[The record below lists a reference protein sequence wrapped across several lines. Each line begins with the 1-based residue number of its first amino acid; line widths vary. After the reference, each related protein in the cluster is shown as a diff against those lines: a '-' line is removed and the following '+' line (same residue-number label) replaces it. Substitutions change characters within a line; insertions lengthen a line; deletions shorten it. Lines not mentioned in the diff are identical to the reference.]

1 MRIGRVILP
10 TGISL
15 AIHAALLGLV
25 ALATWTVVRPPSR
38 SMPTVELSLS
48 GSPVEP
54 VAQPSPAPPDRVEPG
69 SAEAPSLADVVSLLT
84 LPARATPPPSSPML
98 MPRASGRPE
107 RAIRLAPG
115 GAASGPA
122 SFAGVTSRRAASVVF
137 VVDCSGSM
145 VSAMSIVLEE
155 LGRSIERLAP
165 DQRFAI
171 IPFRGSNSA
180 AAPATFPPR
189 LTLVPATDA
198 NLRDARAFLRTIVTE
213 GRSDPLAGL
222 IPALTLKP
230 EAVFFLARS
239 IPRTEGTWGGGE
251 AAILAELDR
260 LNPEQTRRG
269 VRARPTQIN
278 AVQFLQHDPTGIM
291 QAIGSVHGR
300 GTSGYTLVTLEQLG
314 RAGLANAPSARAIAT
329 DLDRAEAV
337 LTDLASDASDIT
349 LLLGFPTSDQ
359 TDRVRRAAR
368 LALDLVDQA
377 SAALGIS
384 EDGVTGGDDPR
395 IVLLGA
401 RAALLLAA
409 SEPSHEF
416 RAALLERAARAVT
429 LLEADASAPDEAAP
443 IVQSDLARALVLST
457 WALAYG
463 LRDEP
468 PDAEVRFRLQALMRA
483 EPSLASASL
492 ELVLAPLFVERGQ
505 SAQPATIDWN
515 APPFRDEAGH
525 IEIGAVLLS
534 CDAATRSA
542 RMPGA
547 IERADLPPPVDA
559 PYASFLKLPDPSGAH
574 EAIVRKRLIH
584 LRTLPPRQTAGE
596 PLEQLDTLLA
606 SLPGATGTS
615 ALDLSTLDG
624 MLRDLVSLSQ
634 PLGAELVLDR
644 AHELIAKP
652 EADSHALNLGS
663 LLASVAGD
671 ATLRDATRER
681 AWEARLIAASRLL
694 ERSPS
699 EPAIEEL
706 IRLLGSSESSAL
718 APSTREAASLMAV
731 SALTVESREPRWSDA
746 RAYDLL
752 ATISASSTARHA
764 AYELATRLEARF
776 ALLASTDRD
785 LDRHLVTMRRSIELS
800 RGLGFLPNV
809 RTLEAVARALVE
821 LGSDEAIHACADLL
835 AHPNV
840 ATTEQG
846 REGAA
851 ILAARAQINAD
862 DHAAA
867 LGILVPLARAMPEP
881 GPMPARIFWEA
892 WTLTLETMI
901 RAEPQRQQEAHA
913 HTVRLGLID
922 EQLGGEPWASRI
934 RAVASR

>member
-15 AIHAALLGLV
+15 AIHAALLGLA

-38 SMPTVELSLS
+38 SMPTVELSLG

-54 VAQPSPAPPDRVEPG
+54 AAQPTPVPPDRAEPG
-69 SAEAPSLADVVSLLT
+69 SADAPSLADVVSLLT
-84 LPARATPPPSSPML
+84 LPVRATPPASSPML
-98 MPRASGRPE
+98 MPRASGHPE

-115 GAASGPA
+115 GAAAGPA

-171 IPFRGSNSA
+171 IPFRGSDSA
-180 AAPATFPPR
+180 DAPATFPAR
-189 LTLVPATDA
+189 LALVPATDT
-198 NLRDARAFLRTIVTE
+198 NLRDARAFLRTIVPE

-314 RAGLANAPSARAIAT
+314 RAGLANAPSARAIAS
-329 DLDRAEAV
+329 DLDRAESI
-337 LTDLASDASDIT
+337 LSDLASEASDIT
-349 LLLGFPTSDQ
+349 LLLGFPTSAQ

-368 LALDLVDQA
+368 QVLDLVDQA

-395 IVLLGA
+395 IVLLGG
-401 RAALLLAA
+401 RAALFLAA

-416 RAALLERAARAVT
+416 RAALLERAARVVT
-429 LLEADASAPDEAAP
+429 LLETDTSSPDDTAP
-443 IVQSDLARALVLST
+443 IVQSEPARALVLST
-457 WALAYG
+457 WALAHG

-468 PDAEVRFRLQALMRA
+468 PDAGVRTRLQALMRA
-483 EPSLASASL
+483 EPTLASASL
-492 ELVLAPLFVERGQ
+492 ELSLSPLFVERGPG
-505 SAQPATIDWN
+505 AHPAAIDWN
-515 APPFRDEAGH
+515 APPFIDEAGH
-525 IEIGAVLLS
+525 VEIGAVLLS

-542 RMPGA
+542 RMRGA
-547 IERADLPPPVDA
+547 IERSDQPPPLDS
-559 PYASFLKLPDPSGAH
+559 PYASFLKLPDPSGEH
-574 EAIVRKRLIH
+574 VAIVRYRLMH
-584 LRTLPPRQTAGE
+584 LRSFPPRQTSGE

-606 SLPGATGTS
+606 SMQVGTGAVP
-615 ALDLSTLDG
+615 LDLSTLDVT
-624 MLRDLVSLSQ
+624 LRDLVALSQ
-634 PLGAELVLDR
+634 PLGAELMLDR
-644 AHELIAKP
+644 AHELIATP
-652 EADSHALNLGS
+652 EATSDALKLGS
-663 LLASVAGD
+663 LLASIAGD
-671 ATLRDATRER
+671 TTHRDATRER
-681 AWEARLIAASRLL
+681 AWETRLIASSRLL

-699 EPAIEEL
+699 EPSIEEL
-706 IRLLGSSESSAL
+706 IRLLGSPESSAL
-718 APSTREAASLMAV
+718 GPSTREAASLMAV
-731 SALTVESREPRWSDA
+731 SALVAESREPRWSDA

-752 ATISASSTARHA
+752 ATVSASSTARHTA
-764 AYELATRLEARF
+764 HELALRLDARF
-776 ALLASTDRD
+776 ALLAGTDGD

-800 RGLGFLPNV
+800 RGLGFLANV
-809 RTLEAVARALVE
+809 RTLDAVARSLIE
-821 LGSDEAIHACADLL
+821 LGSDEAIHACTDLL
-835 AHPNV
+835 THPDV
-840 ATTEQG
+840 ATTQDG
-846 REGAA
+846 REGAT
-851 ILAARAQINAD
+851 ILAARAHINAG

-867 LGILVPLARAMPEP
+867 LDILVPLARAMPEP
-881 GPMPARIFWEA
+881 GPVPTRIFWEA